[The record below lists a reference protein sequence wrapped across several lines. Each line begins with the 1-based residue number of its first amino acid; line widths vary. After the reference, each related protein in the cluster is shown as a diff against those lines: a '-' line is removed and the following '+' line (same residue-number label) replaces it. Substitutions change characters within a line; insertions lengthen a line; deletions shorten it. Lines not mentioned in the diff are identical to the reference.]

1 MSQYS
6 HITDVH
12 TSTTGALIHLVN
24 IDASTLMYIERIV
37 KMAKG
42 WVNPHSLLK
51 YPILYYQIAAQQQKQ
66 PMYL

>member
-24 IDASTLMYIERIV
+24 IDASTLMFIDRIV
-37 KMAKG
+37 KMAKD
-42 WVNPHSLLK
+42 
-51 YPILYYQIAAQQQKQ
+51 
-66 PMYL
+66 